1 MKAIGVSAKDAPVK
15 SAPVTNVSILQ
26 ISSSYL
32 EKLIAEES
40 LPITIAA
47 SYVGNQILEYS
58 VHLSSGKTLHIQ
70 SSELGGWFSDAK
82 VKKISHGA
90 KPLIREFGMQGLIF
104 DTELAAYLINPGTRS
119 LELSDLTQRYLGFA
133 TDSQGGATAETLFDL
148 SNFEPRSASWIAN
161 LATVL
166 EKDMKDRELLQLFNE
181 MEIPVLNLLARMEA
195 LGIAVDVKKLKELE
209 TLLRNDVERETAAA
223 HKAAGKEFNVASPKQ
238 LQAVLFDDLG
248 LPKTKKIKTGFTTDA
263 ESLEWLLRR

>member
-1 MKAIGVSAKDAPVK
+1 MRQALIGHRISYKAETNRELTQLLHDVPIDFKVADLLWEGPHDTDVSKLFDHLEIRTLKERLKAIGVTAKNAPVK
-15 SAPVTNVSILQ
+15 SATVTNISVLQ
-26 ISSSYL
+26 ISTSDL

-104 DTELAAYLINPGTRS
+104 DTELAAYLINPGTRA

-133 TDSQGGATAETLFDL
+133 TDSQ
-148 SNFEPRSASWIAN
+148 
-161 LATVL
+161 
-166 EKDMKDRELLQLFNE
+166 
-181 MEIPVLNLLARMEA
+181 
-195 LGIAVDVKKLKELE
+195 
-209 TLLRNDVERETAAA
+209 
-223 HKAAGKEFNVASPKQ
+223 
-238 LQAVLFDDLG
+238 
-248 LPKTKKIKTGFTTDA
+248 
-263 ESLEWLLRR
+263 